1 MTADTTDLILTIILL
16 AAPFA
21 GVLAMFNRHASR
33 EGQ

>member
-1 MTADTTDLILTIILL
+1 MSADTVDLLMTIILL

>member
-21 GVLAMFNRHASR
+21 GVLAMFVRHAGG
-33 EGQ
+33 EGR